1 MYAKETYPP
10 NCRLFL
16 SENGR
21 STKGREGWS
30 KRKRKSKREK
40 ERESSFSMPS
50 SFSLSSLSLSPF
62 FESFLSLVQL
72 ELPPLLPSAPPC
84 LKISL
89 LLSRQKCT
97 ISELNMTNFRLNPS
111 SLTTRMHVYSFIF
124 TCMQLQHLYMY
135 VLLLRGQKAFSLS
148 LIQVTVCVGND

>member
-1 MYAKETYPP
+1 LYVSMG
-10 NCRLFL
+10 RLFL

-40 ERESSFSMPS
+40 ERDSSFSMPS

-89 LLSRQKCT
+89 LPSRQKCT
-97 ISELNMTNFRLNPS
+97 LSELNMTNFRLNPS
-111 SLTTRMHVYSFIF
+111 SLTTRLHVCSFIF
-124 TCMQLQHLYMY
+124 TCMQLQHSYMY
-135 VLLLRGQKAFSLS
+135 VLLQHIRGQKAFSLS
-148 LIQVTVCVGND
+148 LIQVTVWVGND